1 MNGVRVVV
9 TGIGMV
15 TPLGLDTPVT
25 WRTLLK
31 GKSGVERISSFDTG
45 DFGPQIAA
53 EVKDFDPTDS
63 MDRKEALRTDRF
75 TQFAIASSRQAV
87 AQAGLRI
94 DDSIAERVAVIIGSG
109 VGGILTLSQQFDALH
124 QKGPHRVSPFLMPM
138 MLIDMAAAQVSI
150 SLGAKGPN
158 FSLVSACAS
167 GSDAIGEA
175 GEMVRRGEVDAAL
188 AGGAEAPICP
198 IAVSGFSACGA
209 LSQRNHDPAAASRP
223 FDAARDGFVIGEGAA
238 VVVLER
244 LEHALDRGA
253 QPLAEL
259 TGYGATSDASHIVQP
274 APFGEGGARAMGR
287 ALAQSGLQP
296 EEIDYINAHGT
307 STPLNDRAE
316 TQAIKSVFGEGAYR
330 VPISA
335 TKSMTGHLLG
345 AAGALEAAVCVMAL
359 QHGAIPPTINLS
371 NPDPD
376 CDLNYT
382 PWTAR
387 RGPINAALTNS
398 LGFGG
403 HNSTL
408 VFQRLQA

>member
-1 MNGVRVVV
+1 MSSVRVVV

-15 TPLGLDTPVT
+15 TPLGLDTAAT
-25 WRTLLK
+25 WRALVK
-31 GKSGVERISSFDTG
+31 GKSGVERISSFNPEG
-45 DFGPQIAA
+45 FEAQIAA
-53 EVKDFDPTDS
+53 EVKGFDPTDS
-63 MDRKEALRTDRF
+63 MERKEALRTDRF

-94 DDSIAERVAVIIGSG
+94 DDSMAERVAVIIGSG
-109 VGGILTLSQQFDALH
+109 VGGILTLSQQFDLLQ
-124 QKGPHRVSPFLMPM
+124 QKGPGRVSPFLMPM

-150 SLGAKGPN
+150 ALGTRGPN

-175 GEMVRRGEVDAAL
+175 CEMIRRGEVDAAL
-188 AGGAEAPICP
+188 AGGTEAPICP
-198 IAVSGFSACGA
+198 IAVSGFSACSA
-209 LSQRNHDPAAASRP
+209 LSLRNDDPASASRP
-223 FDAARDGFVIGEGAA
+223 FDAGRDGFVMGEGAA
-238 VVVLER
+238 VLVLER

-259 TGYGATSDASHIVQP
+259 TGYAATSDASHIVQP

-287 ALAQSGLQP
+287 ALAQSGLRP
-296 EEIDYINAHGT
+296 EEIDYVNAHGT

-316 TQAIKSVFGEGAYR
+316 TQAIKQVFGEGAYR

-345 AAGALEAAVCVMAL
+345 AAGALEAAVCVLAI
-359 QHGAIPPTINLS
+359 QHGAIPPTINLES
-371 NPDPD
+371 PDPE
-376 CDLNYT
+376 CDLDYT

-387 RGPINAALTNS
+387 RGPVNAALTNS